1 MIAETFAVMIKI
13 YMHSTAEI
21 YCRRM
26 SVEQEVTIIKKALEK
41 LVKDPEDIPENGP
54 ALIEELDK
62 VDMTLKVLQK
72 TKIGFTLN
80 SIRKTSSDEGV
91 QKAAK
96 TLLKKWQTL
105 ENSPPKKAKSKND
118 ANNEDSG
125 KKDNFQM
132 ATSGEAKKSSLDPTR
147 NKKNQLIF
155 SDQPDFR

>member
-1 MIAETFAVMIKI
+1 
-13 YMHSTAEI
+13 
-21 YCRRM
+21 M

-41 LVKDPEDIPENGP
+41 LVKVPDDIPENSS
-54 ALIEELDK
+54 AFIEELDK
-62 VDMTLKVLQK
+62 LDMTLKILQK

-80 SIRKTSSDEGV
+80 SIRKTTSDEAV

-105 ENSPPKKAKSKND
+105 ENSPPKKSKSDSKN
-118 ANNEDSG
+118 EVCG
-125 KKDNFQM
+125 TKENFQM
-132 ATSGEAKKSSLDPTR
+132 ATTGEAKKSSLDPTR

>member
-1 MIAETFAVMIKI
+1 
-13 YMHSTAEI
+13 
-21 YCRRM
+21 M

-41 LVKDPEDIPENGP
+41 LVKVPDDIPENSS
-54 ALIEELDK
+54 AFIEELDK
-62 VDMTLKVLQK
+62 LDMTLKILQK

-80 SIRKTSSDEGV
+80 SIRKTTSDEAV

-105 ENSPPKKAKSKND
+105 ENSPQKKSKSD
-118 ANNEDSG
+118 SKNEVCGTKENSL
-125 KKDNFQM
+125 M
-132 ATSGEAKKSSLDPTR
+132 ATTGEAKKLSLDPTR